1 MKKLL
6 TEWRKYL
13 KEGQGS
19 DFGNALEEE
28 FGVVVEMGDPKWGDE
43 YEPHIVPIDSIV
55 VPKEKRG
62 QGIGSQIME
71 RLIDWADENNY
82 ILGLDPSSDFG
93 SSVTKLRKFYGRFGF
108 VRNLGRKKDYR
119 TRLAM
124 IRYPGSKR

>member
-1 MKKLL
+1 M
-6 TEWRKYL
+6 
-13 KEGQGS
+13 
-19 DFGNALEEE
+19 
-28 FGVVVEMGDPKWGDE
+28 GDE